1 MMTAGEWSQY
11 WAAMMIG
18 IATLGGMGGLF
29 IWAVCRGAFRNM
41 EDPKTRLLEIDA
53 HTEVRL

>member
-1 MMTAGEWSQY
+1 MSPGDASQY
-11 WAAMMIG
+11 WAALVIG

-29 IWAVCRGAFRNM
+29 IWTALRGGFRNL
-41 EDPKTRLLEIDA
+41 EGPKDRLLEIDR